1 MRLFTTTLLI
11 FALAGTAMANS
22 GKKEGKKKGAGA
34 SNRIKAEWTVKND
47 VIPEYKLPD
56 EANAARAVDI
66 PVVVAPIAV
75 NGHLVNYAFI
85 SIRVVLK
92 NNVDTWKIRA
102 KSHFMRDAVVRA
114 AHKDNFG
121 KAGERSELD
130 KEHALALVRTAISPW
145 VTDSQIDNIE
155 FLSVD
160 MLNG

>member
-11 FALAGTAMANS
+11 IALAGTAMAS
-22 GKKEGKKKGAGA
+22 EKKEGKKKGGGA
-34 SNRIKAEWTVKND
+34 NNRIKAEWTVKND
-47 VIPEYKLPD
+47 VIPEYKAPD
-56 EANAARAVDI
+56 EANAARSVDI
-66 PVVVAPIAV
+66 PVIVAPIAV
-75 NGHLVNYAFI
+75 NGHLVNYAFL

-114 AHKDNFG
+114 AHKNNFG
-121 KAGERSELD
+121 KSGERSELD
-130 KEHALALVRTAISPW
+130 KEHTLALVRTAISPW